1 MKRVH
6 NLALRHK
13 INTQSL
19 TESRLH
25 KEEENGRESRRK
37 QLRDWSL
44 GRAGACRLDS
54 YSYKELSTKK
64 QQRTEVFP
72 GPEPG
77 WERRNS
83 SVRLIRAED
92 NRRGVTTISIQF

>member
-1 MKRVH
+1 MKKVH

-25 KEEENGRESRRK
+25 KEKENRRESRRK
-37 QLRDWSL
+37 LLDWSL
-44 GRAGACRLDS
+44 GRARACRLNS

-64 QQRTEVFP
+64 QSKEQRSFP
-72 GPEPG
+72 VPSLGG
-77 WERRNS
+77 RDGT
-83 SVRLIRAED
+83 AQCD
-92 NRRGVTTISIQF
+92 

>member
-25 KEEENGRESRRK
+25 KEEENGRESRRNNYVTGHSARPEQAVWIATVTK
-37 QLRDWSL
+37 SL
-44 GRAGACRLDS
+44 AQ
-54 YSYKELSTKK
+54 K
-64 QQRTEVFP
+64 QQRTEGFP